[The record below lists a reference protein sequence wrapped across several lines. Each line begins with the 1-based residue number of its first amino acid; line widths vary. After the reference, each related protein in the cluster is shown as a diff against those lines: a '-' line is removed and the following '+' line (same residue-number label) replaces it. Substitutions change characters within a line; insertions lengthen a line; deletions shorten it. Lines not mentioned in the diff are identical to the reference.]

1 MCQPCQVA
9 TVVRQLSRFVTAI
22 QVARIPP
29 TRCVTLEIEISQS
42 IQEKCQIPIR
52 SSGGAARS
60 QWVTMRV
67 SVVVVL
73 CGCQQVVTLPVVSSG
88 PGPDTETERVESGL
102 GVVRSDPARLQCLG
116 ESDHDSSAQLA
127 RRPCPRRG

>member
-1 MCQPCQVA
+1 MA
-9 TVVRQLSRFVTAI
+9 TVGRQLSRFVTAI

-88 PGPDTETERVESGL
+88 PGHTASGL
-102 GVVRSDPARLQCLG
+102 GSPRGRGVVTRSVARQPPARTDVTPRLG
-116 ESDHDSSAQLA
+116 HRLDTVRDIMLL
-127 RRPCPRRG
+127 